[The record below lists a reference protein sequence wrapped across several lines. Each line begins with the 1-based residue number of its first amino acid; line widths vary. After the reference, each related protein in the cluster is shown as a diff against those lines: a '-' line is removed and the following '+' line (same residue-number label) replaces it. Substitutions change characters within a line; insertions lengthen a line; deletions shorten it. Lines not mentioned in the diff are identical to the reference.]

1 MRTFLIT
8 LVVAGLT
15 SCQPSIA
22 MTSDFSQP
30 GFVSGIGPGAQSFTP
45 KQAPISPT
53 SACHTE
59 YEGRY
64 GIPHEVCPDPHPFA
78 PPSDDDNDDYN
89 NRRYR

>member
-8 LVVAGLT
+8 LVIAGLT
-15 SCQPSIA
+15 SCQPSLA
-22 MTSDFSQP
+22 VTSDFSQP

-64 GIPHEVCPDPHPFA
+64 GIPHDVCDVPHPLA
-78 PPSDDDNDDYN
+78 PPDPSDDADD